1 MCEECEES
9 PDLVAARSVFGV
21 GFWFVGVVG
30 GTTGCVE
37 QVDMGVGVADA
48 RFV

>member
-1 MCEECEES
+1 MS
-9 PDLVAARSVFGV
+9 GV

-30 GTTGCVE
+30 GTTGCVCVE